1 MAVFKDLSSLI
12 QTIYMPWRWGHATDQ
27 KSCDNVRRKMSILE
41 FKKIPDYEM
50 QRNSDKLDSPALS
63 KV

>member
-1 MAVFKDLSSLI
+1 
-12 QTIYMPWRWGHATDQ
+12 
-27 KSCDNVRRKMSILE
+27 MSILE